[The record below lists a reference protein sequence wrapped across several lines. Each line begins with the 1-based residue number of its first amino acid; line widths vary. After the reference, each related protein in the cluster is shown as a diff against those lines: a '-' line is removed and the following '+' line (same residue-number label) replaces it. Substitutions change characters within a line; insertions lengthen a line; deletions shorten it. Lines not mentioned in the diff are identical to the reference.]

1 MGRYKLDG
9 IRLAY
14 FGTMDPGFYGIN
26 AVPATG
32 SLSFLWRRRQDTLI
46 SPYIAISATYLAGL
60 YLPRPDTYARFRNKT
75 PVASIGHS
83 ILVFR
88 DEP

>member
-1 MGRYKLDG
+1 MDRHQVGR

-14 FGTMDPGFYGIN
+14 FGTMDPAFYGID
-26 AVPATG
+26 AVPASG
-32 SLSFLWRRRQDTLI
+32 SLSFLWRPQPDKPV

-60 YLPRPDTYARFRNKT
+60 YLPQPDTYARFRDRT

-83 ILVFR
+83 ILVFHN
-88 DEP
+88 EP